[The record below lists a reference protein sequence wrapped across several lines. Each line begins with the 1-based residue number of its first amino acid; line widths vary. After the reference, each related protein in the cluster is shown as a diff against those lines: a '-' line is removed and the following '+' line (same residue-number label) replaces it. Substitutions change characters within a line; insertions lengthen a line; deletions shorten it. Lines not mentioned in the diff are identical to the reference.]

1 MPPHAG
7 DAGCVS
13 APLATR
19 LAPPSAAKCA
29 PAAACDTCD
38 AADRFLSHEALARE
52 PHSLRALA
60 PLLQVRACAARRTRA
75 KFALF

>member
-7 DAGCVS
+7 DAGAGCLPP
-13 APLATR
+13 APR
-19 LAPPSAAKCA
+19 PEAPRY
-29 PAAACDTCD
+29 PACEPAACDAA

-60 PLLQVRACAARRTRA
+60 PLLQVRHLSAGAHSAATRQRV
-75 KFALF
+75 